1 MLYQE
6 YFPTREISLSHFMT
20 SYNKLEVQ
28 DYTIS
33 RWLTQDPN
41 QGPELSKASP
51 LSSALESQD
60 IHQLCSVYNRYQL
73 TWWEYHISKNKT
85 SSFNLKL
92 ILNIPITI
100 FQLKLIIFITTL

>member
-6 YFPTREISLSHFMT
+6 HFPTREISLSNFMT

-28 DYTIS
+28 DHTIS

-51 LSSALESQD
+51 LFLCLRIKGYSSVM
-60 IHQLCSVYNRYQL
+60 LCVQQVPTYL
-73 TWWEYHISKNKT
+73 VGISYKQK
-85 SSFNLKL
+85 
-92 ILNIPITI
+92 
-100 FQLKLIIFITTL
+100 